1 MAHHVIYAKKDFSWW
16 KEDACNARPKS
27 QAAQNV
33 PSMANNA
40 KNVSYNISSLIKQ
53 QVNATVKKHTSFKNF
68 NANYVQAS
76 YCHVTNAIAM
86 VQNACNVWVSILC
99 WIVTLK
105 NVSVSRVFMWMRIIH
120 VSCVHRLL
128 LVVHYVINKV
138 ENVMVVKR
146 MKTLL

>member
-53 QVNATVKKHTSFKNF
+53 QVNATVNKHTSFKNF

-76 YCHVTNAIAM
+76 YCHVTNAIVM
-86 VQNACNVWVSILC
+86 VQNVCNVWVRILS
-99 WIVTLK
+99 WIMILK
-105 NVSVSRVFMWMRIIH
+105 NVSVSQASM
-120 VSCVHRLL
+120 
-128 LVVHYVINKV
+128 
-138 ENVMVVKR
+138 
-146 MKTLL
+146 